1 MSNEVETFLNTWENE
16 SKATIAMLKALPEGQ
31 YDFRPDAG
39 GRSLGE
45 LAWHLS
51 EAEAYMTLGV
61 ERGKLE
67 LGVRPPGIERPR
79 TIPELATGYERVHNS
94 AVQFVRTLTTADL
107 NRKVAFF
114 TGDQPTIREILWV
127 YLLHHMIHHRGQ
139 LSVLC
144 RLAGGCS
151 PAPYGLNREQAA
163 AMREKMAA
171 TAQ

>member
-51 EAEAYMTLGV
+51 EAEAYMTFGV

-67 LGVRPPGIERPR
+67 LGVRRR
-79 TIPELATGYERVHNS
+79 ELSGQEPFPNLRQAMSGCTTALCSLYERS
-94 AVQFVRTLTTADL
+94 LR
-107 NRKVAFF
+107 
-114 TGDQPTIREILWV
+114 PI
-127 YLLHHMIHHRGQ
+127 
-139 LSVLC
+139 
-144 RLAGGCS
+144 
-151 PAPYGLNREQAA
+151 
-163 AMREKMAA
+163 
-171 TAQ
+171 